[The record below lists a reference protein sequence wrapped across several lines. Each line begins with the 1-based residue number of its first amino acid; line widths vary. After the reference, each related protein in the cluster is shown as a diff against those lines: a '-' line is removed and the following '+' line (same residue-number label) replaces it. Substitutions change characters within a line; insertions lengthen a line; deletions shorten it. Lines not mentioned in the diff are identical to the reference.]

1 MSNLSDLL
9 PAGASAKSITATDS
23 GSGITSGKPVILET
37 AGTVTQVLETT
48 VSPSM
53 PLGTVSN
60 FETANSESYR
70 SAADPHDSNR
80 WAVVW
85 TDDVGTKYVQLR
97 IITRSGTTLTLSP
110 ETNVDTGGNASQP
123 SVSFDKSTAGKLL
136 VTFNNASNDGSARAC
151 TFSGSAG
158 SESFTWGTALSPF
171 TTEYLQGVQNASM
184 INDLGGG
191 KFFIIW
197 SGTSKP
203 TGRVLSLS
211 GTTVT
216 ALDSDFII
224 DSNDVSSQAV
234 SACINSTDGSTALVA
249 TVRNSNA
256 YPYVSDVA
264 ISGVGVISTTS
275 TAVVDN
281 SQGYDGN
288 FVGIQDIDQS
298 RFLYAVEDGSDNYV
312 YFFVGTLS
320 GGTFSFGSRVASQS
334 SSTVTG
340 YFAVSNN
347 ISSPDTFITTW
358 NTSGGSPQGIV
369 GTITG
374 SSLSFNTTTVLDSSY
389 DADNFMGVSQ
399 QEDTSG
405 HFIATYKDNSQY
417 GLARLGLT
425 GGASSNLTTSN
436 FLGIADEAISASAS
450 GVIVVQG
457 GTSAKLTSLTIGS
470 NYYVQADGTFATSAG
485 TPSVKAGLATS
496 ATTLLLSGD
505 S

>member
-37 AGTVTQVLETT
+37 AGTVTEVAETT
-48 VSPSM
+48 VSPDM

-60 FETANSESYR
+60 FETADLEYIKV
-70 SAADPHDSNR
+70 AADPHDSNR

-85 TDDVGTKYVQLR
+85 TDDVGTKYVELR
-97 IITRSGTTLTLSP
+97 IITRSGTTFTLSP
-110 ETNVDTGGNASQP
+110 ETSVYAASGARP
-123 SVSFDKSTAGKLL
+123 SVSFDKSTSGTLL
-136 VTFNNASNDGSARAC
+136 VTYVNSSIQGSARAC

-158 SESFTWGTALSPF
+158 SESFTWGTALNAWAGN
-171 TTEYLQGVQNASM
+171 LRGVAGASM

-197 SGTSKP
+197 SGTSNYP
-203 TGRVLSLS
+203 TSRVLSLS

-216 ALDSDFII
+216 ALDSDHVI
-224 DSNDVSSQAV
+224 DSNALSSSAV

-249 TVRNSNA
+249 TVRNSDA
-256 YPYVSDVA
+256 YIYVSDVA

-281 SQGYDGN
+281 SQGYDGE

-298 RFLYAVEDGSDNYV
+298 RFIVGAEDGSDNYV
-312 YFFVGTLS
+312 YYYVGTLS
-320 GGTFSFGSRVASQS
+320 GGTFSYGSRVAMAATAIS
-334 SSTVTG
+334 G
-340 YFAVSNN
+340 YSAVSSN
-347 ISSPDTFITTW
+347 ISSPDTFITVWT
-358 NTSGGSPQGIV
+358 NFLSPNGIV

-374 SSLSFNTTTVLDSSY
+374 SSLTFNTTTVLDSTY
-389 DADNFMGVSQ
+389 DAHNFLMVSQ
-399 QEDTSG
+399 QSDSVG
-405 HFIATYKDNSQY
+405 HFIATYKDNSAM
-417 GLARLGLT
+417 GLARLGST
-425 GGASSNLTTSN
+425 GGTTTNLTATN

-457 GTSAKLTSLTIGS
+457 GTKTAANTILPEVISFGSAA
-470 NYYVQADGTFATSAG
+470 VFESAQ
-485 TPSVKAGLATS
+485 TEHTS
-496 ATTLLLSGD
+496 ATFD
-505 S
+505 SDRNKVVIV